1 MYIHRQGQQKRQSG
15 YTERISFFRIFCR
28 WQINVMKS
36 LWPGATRQTDTLIWF
51 CSAILSQEDH
61 FMDAI
66 EANNLRK
73 SFGPVTAVDDVS
85 ITILKGGIFGFLGPN
100 GAGKTTT
107 IRMITGVLIPD
118 AGSVRILGTDIQKDP
133 LTAKLKMGV
142 IPENGTVYSDLTAE
156 QNIIITAKFFGM
168 DRTTRERRAGEILAR
183 LGLQERKDDL
193 VRTFSKGMRQRI
205 SIACAIVPSPPV
217 LILDEPTTGLDVYSR
232 RLVIDTIRHMNEQ
245 GSTILLTTHNIEE
258 ANTLCSTISII
269 NKGKIVAT
277 GSPEKLKKTFD
288 TSRYVEISF
297 DKPVGPG
304 LFSAPGITRAE
315 QWGDKWLIYTDD
327 PDRAVKYLASAAE
340 RDNLTIIS
348 IATSNPTLE
357 EAFVQLTAGV

>member
-1 MYIHRQGQQKRQSG
+1 
-15 YTERISFFRIFCR
+15 
-28 WQINVMKS
+28 
-36 LWPGATRQTDTLIWF
+36 
-51 CSAILSQEDH
+51 
-61 FMDAI
+61 MDAI
-66 EANNLRK
+66 EARNLRK

-85 ITILKGGIFGFLGPN
+85 ITIPEGGIFGFLGPN
-100 GAGKTTT
+100 GAGKTTA

-118 AGSVRILGTDIQKDP
+118 TGTVKVLGTDVQKDP

-156 QNIIITAKFFGM
+156 QNILITAKFYGM
-168 DRTTRERRAGEILAR
+168 DRTNREERAGEILDR
-183 LGLQERKDDL
+183 LGLTERKNDY

-205 SIACAIVPSPPV
+205 SIACAIVHSPQV

-232 RLVIDTIRHMNEQ
+232 RLVIDTVRHMNRE

-258 ANTLCSTISII
+258 ANALCSMISII
-269 NKGKIVAT
+269 NKGRIVAT

-297 DKPVGPG
+297 DQPVEPA

-315 QWGDKWLIYTDD
+315 HWGDKWRVYTDD
-327 PDRAVKYLASAAE
+327 PDRAVKYLATVAD
-340 RDNLTIIS
+340 RDNLMIVS

-357 EAFVQLTAGV
+357 EAFVKLTTEA